1 MDKFRKNDAATNF
14 RILAGPT
21 ACIPLKIPDHI
32 VLGTNFIEQT
42 ELSNPCT
49 PARLEIYSVC
59 HQSSSGAQLVSEKYK
74 FQKALEILSA
84 ATGELKVSA
93 GFCHL

>member
-1 MDKFRKNDAATNF
+1 MYTLVHESTNI
-14 RILAGPT
+14 IL
-21 ACIPLKIPDHI
+21 LNPDHI
-32 VLGTNFIEQT
+32 VLGSNFIEQT

-49 PARLEIYSVC
+49 PAQPEIYSVC

-84 ATGELKVSA
+84 ATEIYL
-93 GFCHL
+93 